1 MFEDVAAKAGV
12 LDHGAGMSAAFLDF
26 DNDGRLDIYTG
37 NMWSDNGL
45 RATAL
50 PAFMKDASD
59 EVRALY
65 RRHARGNSLFRN
77 TGDGR
82 FEDVTLPARAAFG
95 RWAWSSDALDFDG
108 DGFEDLYIVNGML
121 TRASGDEDL
130 DGFFWRQVVA
140 RSPQT
145 RVTGTPYDDAW
156 RAMNQRLTTSS
167 IASHQRN
174 VLLRNDGHGGF
185 DEVSGTAGLD
195 LDQDGRSF
203 GVLDLDGDL
212 DPDLVLMAARQAP
225 QLRVFRN
232 DYAGRHAALAL
243 RLRGTASNRDAVG
256 ARVSVETE
264 RMRRTKQVQA
274 GSGFLSQHS
283 KELLFGLG
291 QSRKILKLDR
301 RLAERPRRRSSAT
314 CRSTAGSG
322 WRKAASSASS
332 RCACRPRSPWTPCRR
347 SARRRRATAGF
358 TSRSRRPHSRCRTST
373 AKRAR
378 STRSRAAR
386 PCCWPG
392 RPELQARRSALQAL
406 AAGSRSLAAAGV
418 GTLALAIDA
427 PAELPR
433 VRAAASGAGSLPVV
447 LASQEVATSYAILNR
462 HLFMN
467 RQDLRL
473 PTAFLLD
480 AEGRVVKVYRDR
492 LDASAIARD
501 ASRIEAGP
509 AERLARA
516 VPFAGT
522 LYSPPGRRNYLP
534 YGHEL
539 LDQGLDASALGAFER
554 AVQANP
560 DSSTLYRLGTLL
572 MRNGQTDK
580 ARAVLEQALAK
591 QPDLAEAS
599 NDLGTLLAQGGDLP
613 AAIERFRAALRAAPD
628 YPDALN
634 NLGYALLLSGRES
647 EARELYE
654 KALAL
659 QADFPEA
666 LNNLGLILGRR
677 GELPAAEARFRQALE
692 RRPDYGEAA
701 NNLALVLV
709 ARGDPEA
716 AVRLLEDLLA
726 RDPGFENAYITL
738 AKIHLVAQ
746 RRNEAQA
753 VLQRLLQRNPSNP
766 LAREILDSI
775 R

>member
-1 MFEDVAAKAGV
+1 M
-12 LDHGAGMSAAFLDF
+12 
-26 DNDGRLDIYTG
+26 
-37 NMWSDNGL
+37 
-45 RATAL
+45 
-50 PAFMKDASD
+50 
-59 EVRALY
+59 
-65 RRHARGNSLFRN
+65 
-77 TGDGR
+77 
-82 FEDVTLPARAAFG
+82 
-95 RWAWSSDALDFDG
+95 
-108 DGFEDLYIVNGML
+108 
-121 TRASGDEDL
+121 
-130 DGFFWRQVVA
+130 
-140 RSPQT
+140 
-145 RVTGTPYDDAW
+145 TGTPYDDAW
-156 RAMNQRLTTSS
+156 RAMNQRLVTSS

-203 GVLDLDGDL
+203 GVLDLDGDG
-212 DPDLVLMAARQAP
+212 DPDLVLMASRQAP

-256 ARVSVETE
+256 ARVSVETD
-264 RMRRTKQVQA
+264 RMRRTRQVQA

-291 QSRKILKLDR
+291 QSRKILKLVVDWPSGKTQVFSDVPLDR
-301 RLAERPRRRSSAT
+301 RLRLEEGGELGVEPLRVPPALAVDAAPPPRAAPPGDSWLYEPVPAPGFSLPDLRGEKRSLAALAGRPAVLL
-314 CRSTAGSG
+314 A
-322 WRKAASSASS
+322 W
-332 RCACRPRSPWTPCRR
+332 
-347 SARRRRATAGF
+347 SARA
-358 TSRSRRPHSRCRTST
+358 
-373 AKRAR
+373 
-378 STRSRAAR
+378 
-386 PCCWPG
+386 PG
-392 RPELQARRSALQAL
+392 SVSALQAL
-406 AAGSRSLAAAGV
+406 AAGSRTLAAAGV

-427 PAELPR
+427 PAELPQ

-447 LASQEVATSYAILNR
+447 LASQEVAMSYAILNR

-539 LDQGLDASALGAFER
+539 LDQGLDAAALGAFER

-634 NLGYALLLSGRES
+634 NLGYALLLLGRES

-677 GELPAAEARFRQALE
+677 GELAAAEARFRQALE

-701 NNLALVLV
+701 NNLALGTTT
-709 ARGDPEA
+709 A
-716 AVRLLEDLLA
+716 
-726 RDPGFENAYITL
+726 T
-738 AKIHLVAQ
+738 
-746 RRNEAQA
+746 
-753 VLQRLLQRNPSNP
+753 
-766 LAREILDSI
+766 
-775 R
+775 